1 MEIELA
7 ALAGQAASTLVDG
20 LATAGWERARQALA
34 DLWSRA
40 QPDRADRVAADLT
53 DARAD
58 ALTARRIGD
67 EALERRLVTEWTAR
81 LDRLLAAHPELV
93 PELRRVLDEL
103 RPAGAEDAAPRTVT
117 MKVQASGR
125 SRVTMAGRDVNITK
139 G

>member
-34 DLWSRA
+34 DLWGRA

-53 DARAD
+53 DTRTD
-58 ALTARRIGD
+58 ALAARRTGD
-67 EALERRLVTEWTAR
+67 EELAQGLVDEWAAR
-81 LDRLLAAHPELV
+81 LRRLLAAHPELV
-93 PELRRVLDEL
+93 PELRRVMDEL
-103 RPAGAEDAAPRTVT
+103 RPADAGDAAPRTVT
-117 MKVQASGR
+117 MKATASGHA
-125 SRVTMAGRDVNITK
+125 RVTMAGRDVNITK

>member
-20 LATAGWERARQALA
+20 LATAGWERAQQALA
-34 DLWSRA
+34 DLWSRV
-40 QPDRADRVAADLT
+40 QPDRAERVAADLT

-58 ALTARRIGD
+58 ALTARRTGN
-67 EALERRLVTEWTAR
+67 EALEEGLVAEWAAR
-81 LDRLLAAHPELV
+81 LERLLAAHPELV

-117 MKVQASGR
+117 MEVKASGR
-125 SRVTMAGRDVNITK
+125 SRVTMAGRDVTISK